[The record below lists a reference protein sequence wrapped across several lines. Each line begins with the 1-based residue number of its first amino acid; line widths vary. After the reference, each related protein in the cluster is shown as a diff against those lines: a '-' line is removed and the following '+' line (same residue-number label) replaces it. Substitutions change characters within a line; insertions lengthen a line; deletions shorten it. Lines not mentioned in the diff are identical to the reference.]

1 MTGNPSE
8 QASHVFGCLHGVLRT
23 AALYPP
29 MHALT
34 VKAKQTLHDALT
46 AYLSTHGRLVF
57 RFLGD
62 VLVADDRIL
71 PRESLLY
78 RQFLAVCQNERQIGS
93 ISFIAGVE
101 PREVDAL
108 LEAVTEGVG
117 GEPSS
122 WASRKG
128 LTHVALGPPVQP
140 EQQSGEATA
149 RRAYYG
155 SIDAL
160 RDIQA
165 TVRARA
171 PLAVEQI
178 GTLRVF
184 TSTLLEEVLQSP
196 ALVLRLA
203 SIKSYDEYTL
213 YHSVNVAVISI
224 GLGLVIGL
232 PEPLLREVAMAGM
245 LHDVGKIAIPLEI
258 LRKPGPLDEAEW
270 GIMRRHPVLGAD
282 LLSRLAGSNRLPMI
296 VAFEH
301 HLRFDMR
308 GYPSVP
314 AGWVQ
319 HPVSRL
325 ACVADV
331 FDAMTSR
338 RAYKKAIP
346 NADVRSYVRDES
358 GRTFDPRLVRVLD
371 LMLGQLDEETPEET
385 SHETSDRVSGA

>member
-1 MTGNPSE
+1 MTGSPTE
-8 QASHVFGCLHGVLRT
+8 QASHVFGCLHGMVRT

-29 MHALT
+29 MHAQT

-46 AYLSTHGRLVF
+46 AYLSSHGRLVY

-93 ISFIAGVE
+93 ISFMVGVE

-122 WASRKG
+122 WTSRKG
-128 LTHVALGPPVQP
+128 LTHVRLGPPVQP

-165 TVRARA
+165 TVRARS

-184 TSTLLEEVLQSP
+184 TSTLLEQILQSP

-232 PEPLLREVAMAGM
+232 PETLLREIAMAGM
-245 LHDVGKIAIPLEI
+245 LHDVGKIAIPHEI
-258 LRKPGPLDEAEW
+258 LRKPGPLDEEEW
-270 GIMRRHPVLGAD
+270 RVMRRHPVLGAD
-282 LLSRLAGSNRLPMI
+282 LLSRLPGSNRLPMI

-319 HPVSRL
+319 HPISRL

-346 NADVRSYVRDES
+346 NTDVRGYVRDEA
-358 GRTFDPRLVRVLD
+358 GQTFDPRLVRVLD
-371 LMLGQLDEETPEET
+371 LMLGQLEEETPEEDARGRT
-385 SHETSDRVSGA
+385 A

>member
-184 TSTLLEEVLQSP
+184 TSTLLEQVLQSP

-371 LMLGQLDEETPEET
+371 LMLGQLDEETPEEK
-385 SHETSDRVSGA
+385 SHETSHRVSGA

>member
-1 MTGNPSE
+1 MSGNPSE

-184 TSTLLEEVLQSP
+184 TSTLLEQVLQSP

-371 LMLGQLDEETPEET
+371 LMLGQLDEQTPEET
-385 SHETSDRVSGA
+385 SHETSHRVSGA

>member
-1 MTGNPSE
+1 MTGNPTE
-8 QASHVFGCLHGVLRT
+8 QASHVFGCFQGMVRT

-29 MHALT
+29 MHAQT
-34 VKAKQTLHDALT
+34 VKAKQTLHEALT
-46 AYLSTHGRLVF
+46 AYLSVHGRLAY
-57 RFLGD
+57 RFLGE
-62 VLVADDRIL
+62 VLVANDRIL
-71 PRESLLY
+71 HRESLLY
-78 RQFLAVCQNERQIGS
+78 RRFLAACQNQRQIGS

-108 LEAVTEGVG
+108 LEILTDGPD
-117 GEPSS
+117 GELSA
-122 WASRKG
+122 WTSRKR
-128 LTHVALGPPVQP
+128 LTHVLLGPPVQA
-140 EQQSGEATA
+140 EQQGGDAAA

-165 TVRARA
+165 TVRARS

-184 TSTLLEEVLQSP
+184 TSTLLEQLLQSP
-196 ALVLRLA
+196 GLVLRLA

-224 GLGLVIGL
+224 GLGLVIAL
-232 PEPLLREVAMAGM
+232 PEALLREVAMAGM
-245 LHDVGKIAIPLEI
+245 LHDIGKIAIPLEI
-258 LRKPGPLDEAEW
+258 LRKPGLLNDEEW
-270 GIMRRHPVLGAD
+270 RIMRRHPVLGAD
-282 LLSRLAGSNRLPMI
+282 LLSRLPGSNRLPMI

-301 HLRFDMR
+301 HTRFDMR
-308 GYPSVP
+308 GYPEVP
-314 AGWVQ
+314 PGWVQ
-319 HPVSRL
+319 HPISRL

-331 FDAMTSR
+331 FDAMSSR

-346 NADVRSYVRDES
+346 AADVRGYVREEA

-371 LMLGQLDEETPEET
+371 LMLGQLEEEDAGRDADT
-385 SHETSDRVSGA
+385 

>member
-184 TSTLLEEVLQSP
+184 TSTLLEQVLQSP

-371 LMLGQLDEETPEET
+371 LMLGQLDEQTPEET
-385 SHETSDRVSGA
+385 SHETSHRVSGA

>member
-1 MTGNPSE
+1 MSGNPSE

-184 TSTLLEEVLQSP
+184 TSTLLEQVLQSP

-282 LLSRLAGSNRLPMI
+282 LLSRLPGSNRLPMI

>member
-1 MTGNPSE
+1 MSGNPSE

-93 ISFIAGVE
+93 ISFMVGVE

-122 WASRKG
+122 WAARKG

-184 TSTLLEEVLQSP
+184 TSTLLEQVLQSP

-232 PEPLLREVAMAGM
+232 PEPLLREIAMAGM

-258 LRKPGPLDEAEW
+258 LRQPGPLDEAEW

>member
-1 MTGNPSE
+1 MTDNPTE
-8 QASHVFGCLHGVLRT
+8 QASYVFGCLNGMIRT

-46 AYLSTHGRLVF
+46 GYLSTHGRLVY

-93 ISFIAGVE
+93 ISFVTGVE
-101 PREVDAL
+101 LREVDAL
-108 LEAVTEGVG
+108 LEAVTRGVG
-117 GEPSS
+117 DEPSAWVS
-122 WASRKG
+122 HKG
-128 LTHVALGPPVQP
+128 LTHVLLGPPIQP
-140 EQQSGEATA
+140 EQQSGETTA
-149 RRAYYG
+149 KRAYYG

-165 TVRARA
+165 TIRARA
-171 PLAVEQI
+171 PLAVEQM

-184 TSTLLEEVLQSP
+184 TSTLLDQILQSP

-232 PEPLLREVAMAGM
+232 PEPLLREVAMSGM

-258 LRKPGPLDEAEW
+258 LRKPGPLDEEEW
-270 GIMRRHPVLGAD
+270 QIMRRHPVLGAD
-282 LLSRLAGSNRLPMI
+282 LLSRLPGSNRLPMI

-301 HLRFDMR
+301 HIRFDRR
-308 GYPSVP
+308 GYPSV
-314 AGWVQ
+314 ATGWAQ

-346 NADVRSYVRDES
+346 NTDVRGYVRDEA

-371 LMLGQLDEETPEET
+371 LMLGQLEEATPEEGR
-385 SHETSDRVSGA
+385 HEGPDTVSRA

>member
-1 MTGNPSE
+1 MTDSPTE
-8 QASHVFGCLHGVLRT
+8 QASHVFGCLHGMVRT

-93 ISFIAGVE
+93 ISFMVGVE

-122 WASRKG
+122 WTSRKG
-128 LTHVALGPPVQP
+128 LTHVRLGPPVQP

-165 TVRARA
+165 TVRARS

-184 TSTLLEEVLQSP
+184 TSTLLEQILQSP

-232 PEPLLREVAMAGM
+232 PETLLREIAMAGM

-258 LRKPGPLDEAEW
+258 LRKPGPLDEEEW
-270 GIMRRHPVLGAD
+270 QVMRRHPVLGAD
-282 LLSRLAGSNRLPMI
+282 LLSRLPGSNRLPMI

-301 HLRFDMR
+301 HIRFDMR

-314 AGWVQ
+314 AGWTQ
-319 HPVSRL
+319 HPISRL

-346 NADVRSYVRDES
+346 NTDVRGFVRDEA

-371 LMLGQLDEETPEET
+371 LMLGQLETQAPEEGLD
-385 SHETSDRVSGA
+385 ERSDRVSRA

>member
-78 RQFLAVCQNERQIGS
+78 RQFLAVCQNERRIGS

-184 TSTLLEEVLQSP
+184 TSTLLEQVLQSP

-371 LMLGQLDEETPEET
+371 LMLGQLDEQTPEET
-385 SHETSDRVSGA
+385 SHETSHRVSGA

>member
-1 MTGNPSE
+1 
-8 QASHVFGCLHGVLRT
+8 
-23 AALYPP
+23 
-29 MHALT
+29 
-34 VKAKQTLHDALT
+34 
-46 AYLSTHGRLVF
+46 
-57 RFLGD
+57 
-62 VLVADDRIL
+62 
-71 PRESLLY
+71 
-78 RQFLAVCQNERQIGS
+78 
-93 ISFIAGVE
+93 
-101 PREVDAL
+101 
-108 LEAVTEGVG
+108 
-117 GEPSS
+117 
-122 WASRKG
+122 
-128 LTHVALGPPVQP
+128 
-140 EQQSGEATA
+140 
-149 RRAYYG
+149 
-155 SIDAL
+155 
-160 RDIQA
+160 
-165 TVRARA
+165 
-171 PLAVEQI
+171 
-178 GTLRVF
+178 
-184 TSTLLEEVLQSP
+184 
-196 ALVLRLA
+196 
-203 SIKSYDEYTL
+203 
-213 YHSVNVAVISI
+213 
-224 GLGLVIGL
+224 
-232 PEPLLREVAMAGM
+232 MAGM

-371 LMLGQLDEETPEET
+371 LMLGQLDEQTPEET
-385 SHETSDRVSGA
+385 SHETSHRVSGA

>member
-1 MTGNPSE
+1 MSGNPSE

-184 TSTLLEEVLQSP
+184 TSTLLEQVLQSP

-371 LMLGQLDEETPEET
+371 LMLGQLDEETREET

>member
-34 VKAKQTLHDALT
+34 VKAKQTLHDALA

-122 WASRKG
+122 WTSRKG

-184 TSTLLEEVLQSP
+184 TSTLLEQVLQSP

-371 LMLGQLDEETPEET
+371 LMLGQLDEETREET
-385 SHETSDRVSGA
+385 SHETSHRVSGA